1 MPSLELL
8 PPRQDIHLTNIQI
21 TMKEFQQRFPNLEE
35 ESQLPRNE
43 LANFSFFFFFIKFLL
58 FIYFFM

>member
-43 LANFSFFFFFIKFLL
+43 LANFSFFFF
-58 FIYFFM
+58 Y